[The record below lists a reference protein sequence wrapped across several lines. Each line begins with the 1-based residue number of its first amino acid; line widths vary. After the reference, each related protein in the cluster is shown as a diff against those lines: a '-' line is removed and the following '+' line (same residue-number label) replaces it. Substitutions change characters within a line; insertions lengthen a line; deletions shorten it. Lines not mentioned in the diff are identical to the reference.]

1 MSILQPKQNDAM
13 LETFKVNYIGE
24 SPYITCSP
32 SLHHHRLKSSDKFLI
47 LSSDGLYQYFTN
59 EEAMA
64 KVESFITM
72 FPDKNPA
79 QLLTEEALSHAAKKA
94 GIKHLLI
101 TFV

>member
-1 MSILQPKQNDAM
+1 MQPKQNDAM
-13 LETFKVNYIGE
+13 LETFKVSYIGE

-32 SLHHHRLKSSDKFLI
+32 SLHHQRLSSNDKFLI

-59 EEAMA
+59 EEAVA

-79 QLLTEEALSHAAKKA
+79 QLLIEEALSQAAKKA
-94 GIKHLLI
+94 GIKHLLL
-101 TFV
+101 TKV